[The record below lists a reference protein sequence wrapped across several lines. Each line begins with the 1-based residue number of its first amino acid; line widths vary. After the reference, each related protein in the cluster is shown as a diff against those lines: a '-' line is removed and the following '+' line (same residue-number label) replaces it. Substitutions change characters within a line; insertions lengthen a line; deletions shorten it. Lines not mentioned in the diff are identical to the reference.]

1 MTTTKISDI
10 FNNLIGKLAITYENE
25 TLITSDIVENY
36 LKKRYYNYEFLGKNE
51 NDFLIDYTNYNLLK
65 SGDLKKVLLAYNS
78 DYNPIEN
85 YNSEVTEILGNTR
98 STTKVNPTSSNTV
111 ELVTSFDSEDF
122 KNGNKIINNNEE
134 QSSELN
140 TDTVTNITTTKG
152 NIGVT
157 TSQQMITSEIELRKN
172 NIYYDYL
179 DNVFRFILFFISD
192 VEELI

>member
-10 FNNLIGKLAITYENE
+10 FNNLVGKLAITYENE
-25 TLITSDIVENY
+25 TLINSDIVENY
-36 LKKRYYNYEFLGKNE
+36 LKKRYYNYEFFGENE

-85 YNSEVTEILGNTR
+85 YNSQVIENVGNTH

-111 ELVTSFDSEDF
+111 ELVSTFESEEF
-122 KNGNKIINNNEE
+122 KNGNKIINTNEA
-134 QSSELN
+134 QLSELN
-140 TDTVTNITTTKG
+140 TDSVTNITTTKG

-157 TSQQMITSEIELRKN
+157 TSQQMIASEIELRKN
-172 NIYYDYL
+172 NIYYEYL
-179 DNVFRFILFFISD
+179 DNVFRFILFF
-192 VEELI
+192 VEEVY

>member
-36 LKKRYYNYEFLGKNE
+36 LKKRYYNYEFFGENE

-65 SGDLKKVLLAYNS
+65 SGDLKKSLVAYNS
-78 DYNPIEN
+78 EYNPIEN
-85 YNSEVTEILGNTR
+85 YNSEVIESLGNTH
-98 STTKVNPTSSNTV
+98 STTKVKPTTSNTV
-111 ELVTSFDSEDF
+111 ELISTFESEDF
-122 KNGNKIINNNEE
+122 KNGNKIINSNDE
-134 QSSELN
+134 QTSELSTDAVIN
-140 TDTVTNITTTKG
+140 TTTTKG

-179 DNVFRFILFFISD
+179 DNVFRFILFF
-192 VEELI
+192 VEGV